1 MLENPFTLTFGQKP
15 NEFIPRSEPM
25 EVVRRSFDMQ
35 NPTSRI
41 YMIAGVRG
49 SGKTV
54 SLAELSDYY
63 SARQEWIVLN
73 LSSDADLITQSIS
86 ELARLSH
93 ENSVLPQTE
102 VSASITFPVVG
113 VQVKKADLHMDQD
126 SVLRSNL
133 ELLQKE
139 GRKVLFIIDEIN
151 NNAGVRHFC
160 SEFQIYIRLHY
171 PVYLLMAGLY
181 DNISNL
187 QNEKML
193 TFLYRAPKIF
203 LDPLNLAA
211 VTASYQSVFK
221 ISGREAVQMAK
232 ATKGYPFAFQILGY
246 LRWET
251 GKALE
256 DLLPQYDSLLAQ
268 YVYEKIWME
277 LSEKDQEIVK
287 IIADGNYEVKQIRA
301 KLEVSSQYF
310 NVYRKRLIER
320 GILYSPGHGALE
332 FALPRF
338 EKYVQMYWEDDQ

>member
-1 MLENPFTLTFGQKP
+1 MPENPFTLTFGQKP
-15 NEFIPRSEPM
+15 NEFISRPEPM
-25 EVVRRSFDMQ
+25 KIIRNSFDMQ
-35 NPTSRI
+35 TPTSRV

-63 SARQEWIVLN
+63 SARPEWMVLN
-73 LSSDADLITQSIS
+73 LSPDTDLIRQAIS
-86 ELARLSH
+86 ELTRLGQNDSFLSKT
-93 ENSVLPQTE
+93 EMSANITLP
-102 VSASITFPVVG
+102 AIG
-113 VQVKKADLHMDQD
+113 IQVKKADVQLDQD
-126 SVLRSNL
+126 SILRKNL
-133 ELLQKE
+133 ELLQKSE
-139 GRKVLFIIDEIN
+139 KKVLFIIDEID
-151 NNAGVRHFC
+151 NNAMVRHFC

-171 PVYLLMAGLY
+171 SVYLLMAGLY

-211 VTASYQSVFK
+211 VTASYQSVFRL
-221 ISGREAVQMAK
+221 SGRDAVKMAK
-232 ATKGYPFAFQILGY
+232 LTKGYPFAFQILGY

-251 GKALE
+251 GKKPE
-256 DLLPQYDSLLAQ
+256 ELLPQYDSLLAQ

-287 IIADGNYEVKQIRA
+287 VIADGNYEVKKIRTE
-301 KLEVSSQYF
+301 LEISSQYF
-310 NVYRKRLIER
+310 NVYRRRLIER
-320 GILYSPGHGALE
+320 GIIFSPGHGLVE

-338 EKYVQMYWEDDQ
+338 EQYIQMYWGEE

>member
-1 MLENPFTLTFGQKP
+1 MPENPFTLTFGQKP
-15 NEFIPRSEPM
+15 NEFIPRTEPM
-25 EVVRRSFDMQ
+25 EIVRHSFDMQ

-63 SARQEWIVLN
+63 SAKPEWMVLN
-73 LSSDADLITQSIS
+73 LSSDTDLIAQAIS
-86 ELARLSH
+86 ELARLSC
-93 ENSVLPQTE
+93 SDSALAQTE
-102 VSASITFPVVG
+102 ISASITLPVVG
-113 VQVKKADLHMDQD
+113 VQIKKNDQQLEQD
-126 SVLRSNL
+126 SVLRDGL
-133 ELLQKE
+133 EKLQKA
-139 GRKVLFIIDEIN
+139 GKRVLFIIDEIS
-151 NNAGVRHFC
+151 NNAAVRHFC

-221 ISGREAVQMAK
+221 ISGIEAVQMAK
-232 ATKGYPFAFQILGY
+232 TTKGYPFAFQILGY

-251 GKALE
+251 GEKLE
-256 DLLPQYDSLLAQ
+256 ELLPQYDSLLAQ

-287 IIADGNYEVKQIRA
+287 IIADGNYEVKQIRE
-301 KLEVSSQYF
+301 KLAVSSQYF

-320 GILYSPGHGALE
+320 GILYSPRHGAVE
-332 FALPRF
+332 FTLPRF
-338 EKYVQMYWEDDQ
+338 EQYVQMYWGEE

>member
-1 MLENPFTLTFGQKP
+1 MTENPFTLTFGQKP
-15 NEFIPRSEPM
+15 SEFIARPEPM
-25 EVVRRSFDMQ
+25 KVIRHSFDMQ

-63 SARQEWIVLN
+63 SSREEWTVLN
-73 LSSDADLITQSIS
+73 LSPDADLISQAVS
-86 ELARLSH
+86 ELTRLSQN
-93 ENSVLPQTE
+93 ESVLPQTE
-102 VSASITFPVVG
+102 VTANVTLPVVG
-113 VQVKKADLHMDQD
+113 VQIKKADRKLSQD
-126 SVLRSNL
+126 SVLRTDL
-133 ELLQKE
+133 ELMRSAGK
-139 GRKVLFIIDEIN
+139 KILFIIDEIN
-151 NNAGVRHFC
+151 NNEMVRHFC

-193 TFLYRAPKIF
+193 TFLYRTPKIF

-246 LRWET
+246 LRWENGT
-251 GKALE
+251 GLE
-256 DLLPQYDSLLAQ
+256 ELLPQYDSLLAQ

-277 LSEKDQEIVK
+277 LSEKDREIVK
-287 IIADGNYEVKQIRA
+287 IIADGNYEVKKIRA
-301 KLEVSSQYF
+301 KLGISSQYF

-320 GILYSPGHGALE
+320 GILFSSGHGMVE

-338 EKYVQMYWEDDQ
+338 EQYVKMYWSDE